1 LDLDA
6 AKLLLHYRRVDLWS
20 EIVSS

>member
-20 EIVSS
+20 EIISS